1 MFQYGKKK
9 MKGVVTMSKRRQHL
23 WAAILCAALFL
34 LTAGAGVL
42 SCRPAGAEEQ
52 HTAYLAVYVASYEYN
67 MGVEHAQFP
76 SGTYTDT
83 CRTDVLYYGISTDGV
98 NFEGLNNNKAVYYP
112 KGCYQLG
119 APSIFRK
126 PDGSY
131 GLVASVNQSN
141 NQIFICDSED
151 LIFFENERI
160 LTLGSKGSVIT
171 NPMVEYDE
179 TDAQY
184 YIYWE
189 GGDGQSYMASTDDFS
204 SFSDPQQADYKKET
218 VTANL
223 PSYAEKEEA
232 AIFELTEEEYERI
245 QKKYGTV
252 KSVAVHRPQ
261 DQVITEGERIELPDQ
276 VEVAYS
282 DGSTA
287 RMGVDWDISGLD
299 LASPKKGSYTVR
311 GTIKNSTY
319 HSPLAQFRA
328 DPFVAYNEQ
337 DGMYYLTGSNLNE
350 KSASGGGAY
359 NTIVLRRSD
368 SINGLTDAKEADIW
382 KNKTIQVTDE
392 RKDVITG
399 WYWAPELHFIGGK
412 WRILAMGT
420 VKSTVNG
427 VIQNDGWAQCVFSC
441 EGDDL
446 MDPDNW
452 NYEGYIGETTDGK
465 KVGAFD
471 TTFFEYGGQCYY
483 VTPREDKIF
492 ITTVDADD
500 LTTPTGPRVPIAVP
514 DRAFEKNLGSG
525 QNIEEGPGVLI
536 HDEKIFV
543 TYSCSTVDM
552 HYGVCLVYADL
563 KDDLMDSESWHKYQA
578 PLLTTADLT
587 TTVKE
592 GTFTKDTTENGEYK
606 GIFGPGHNSFTTDE
620 NGNPVIVFHARNW
633 DDSYPGATGDNK
645 YGLTDPGRH
654 AYVNSVHFGADG
666 FPIFNMTPGQILSDD
681 LKTVSVTIQVKS
693 PSESPSPAPSAAA
706 IPQQNVPQMQTAQ
719 PDMPANPIKGTLYT
733 VGKNQYKILNAQNKT
748 AAFSGPKNKKTTLV
762 VIPSRV
768 KIMGVEYSVTEISK
782 KACAG
787 CKKLKKITVKSK
799 TVKKVGSQAFKG
811 ISGKAKIIV
820 PKDKWKRYQ
829 KLFRGKGQKRTVKL
843 KKSGGA

>member
-9 MKGVVTMSKRRQHL
+9 MKGVVTMSKGRQHL

-179 TDAQY
+179 TDARY

-252 KSVAVHRPQ
+252 KSVAVHGPQ

-287 RMGVDWDISGLD
+287 RMGVDWDLSGLD

-328 DPFVAYNEQ
+328 DPFVAYNE
-337 DGMYYLTGSNLNE
+337 
-350 KSASGGGAY
+350 
-359 NTIVLRRSD
+359 
-368 SINGLTDAKEADIW
+368 
-382 KNKTIQVTDE
+382 
-392 RKDVITG
+392 
-399 WYWAPELHFIGGK
+399 
-412 WRILAMGT
+412 
-420 VKSTVNG
+420 
-427 VIQNDGWAQCVFSC
+427 
-441 EGDDL
+441 
-446 MDPDNW
+446 
-452 NYEGYIGETTDGK
+452 
-465 KVGAFD
+465 
-471 TTFFEYGGQCYY
+471 
-483 VTPREDKIF
+483 
-492 ITTVDADD
+492 
-500 LTTPTGPRVPIAVP
+500 
-514 DRAFEKNLGSG
+514 
-525 QNIEEGPGVLI
+525 
-536 HDEKIFV
+536 
-543 TYSCSTVDM
+543 
-552 HYGVCLVYADL
+552 
-563 KDDLMDSESWHKYQA
+563 
-578 PLLTTADLT
+578 
-587 TTVKE
+587 
-592 GTFTKDTTENGEYK
+592 
-606 GIFGPGHNSFTTDE
+606 
-620 NGNPVIVFHARNW
+620 
-633 DDSYPGATGDNK
+633 
-645 YGLTDPGRH
+645 
-654 AYVNSVHFGADG
+654 
-666 FPIFNMTPGQILSDD
+666 
-681 LKTVSVTIQVKS
+681 
-693 PSESPSPAPSAAA
+693 
-706 IPQQNVPQMQTAQ
+706 
-719 PDMPANPIKGTLYT
+719 
-733 VGKNQYKILNAQNKT
+733 
-748 AAFSGPKNKKTTLV
+748 
-762 VIPSRV
+762 
-768 KIMGVEYSVTEISK
+768 
-782 KACAG
+782 
-787 CKKLKKITVKSK
+787 
-799 TVKKVGSQAFKG
+799 
-811 ISGKAKIIV
+811 
-820 PKDKWKRYQ
+820 
-829 KLFRGKGQKRTVKL
+829 
-843 KKSGGA
+843 